1 MLGRYPICKRVFDLL
16 TATILLLMML
26 PVLCIVALTVRVK
39 LGSPIIFVQK
49 RIGLNESEFRIYKF
63 RTMNNAVGSDGK
75 LLPDETRLTS
85 FGKFLRSTSLDELPQ
100 LWCVLRG
107 ELSLVGPR
115 PLLPQY
121 LERYSDTQRMRHLV
135 MPGITGWAQI
145 NGRNDTTWEDR
156 LDKDVWYVKNWSF
169 RIDLKILLLTIVR
182 VWKRSGINAKGS
194 ATMSEFTG
202 SEK

>member
-1 MLGRYPICKRVFDLL
+1 
-16 TATILLLMML
+16 MML

-39 LGSPIIFVQK
+39 LGSPIFFVQR

-75 LLPDETRLTS
+75 LLPDEARLTS
-85 FGKFLRSTSLDELPQ
+85 FGNFLRSTSLDELPQ

-156 LDKDVWYVKNWSF
+156 LAKDVWYVKNCSF
-169 RIDLKILLLTIVR
+169 LLDLKILLLTVVR

-194 ATMSEFTG
+194 ATMPEFTG
-202 SEK
+202 SD

>member
-1 MLGRYPICKRVFDLL
+1 MLGRYPVCKRVFDFLS
-16 TATILLLMML
+16 AVILLLTFL
-26 PVLCIVALTVRVK
+26 PVFCIVALMVRVK
-39 LGSPIIFVQK
+39 LGSPIVFVQK
-49 RIGLNESEFRIYKF
+49 RIGLNETEFRIYKF

-75 LLPDETRLTS
+75 LLPDEERLTS
-85 FGKFLRSTSLDELPQ
+85 FGRFLRATSLDELPQ
-100 LWCVLRG
+100 LWCVLSG

-115 PLLPQY
+115 PLLPEY
-121 LERYSDTQRMRHLV
+121 LERYSETQRMRHLV

-156 LDKDVWYVKNWSF
+156 LAKDVWYVKNWSF
-169 RIDLKILLLTIVR
+169 LLDLKILLLTIVR

-194 ATMSEFTG
+194 ATMPEFTG